1 MTAAASRGGGLRRT
15 GAKALVEAL
24 ERVGVEVVFGYPGGN
39 VIDVFDEVRAAKF
52 RFVLGR
58 HEQGCT
64 HMADGYARASG
75 RPGVVLVTSGPG
87 LTNTI
92 TGLGCAN
99 MDGVPLV
106 LVCGQV
112 PLTQIGTDAFQE
124 ADTTGLTR
132 AVSKHNFLVKSA
144 DEIPET
150 VAQAFY
156 IATHGKPGVVVI
168 DVPRDCQRAMTS
180 APFPERVSLRAYH
193 PEVYATPREVSRLA
207 KTLNEARRPLIL
219 AGGGVIAAGAAD
231 DVAALAHKAKAPV
244 ATTMMGVGAVDGRD
258 PLALGMCGMFGTEA
272 ANRAV
277 GEADVI
283 LALGVRFNDR
293 TTGDPAKF
301 ARQAKI
307 VQVDC
312 DPSAIDKNVR
322 VSLGIVADV
331 KDLLTT
337 VDSRIRPVSHEAW
350 CSAPAGYAAVASQTH
365 VAAVASQTHVD
376 VGGAGAS
383 QTHVDVGGAGASQ
396 EHVAAVASRG
406 AVDPAAA
413 VAAFADAARG
423 EAIVV
428 TDVGQHQI
436 WAVRGFPQTRPRR
449 LLTSGGM
456 GAMGFGIPAAIG
468 AAVACPERR
477 VVAFVGDGGAQ
488 MTFEELVVAA
498 ELGLRVTFVV
508 FANKTLGLVRQ
519 MQDDAYGARHFA
531 TDMRVP
537 DFVKMAQACG
547 VRGFRV
553 SDAAELGAAARRA
566 LRTKGPCLVEV
577 ATPKE
582 ARA

>member
-1 MTAAASRGGGLRRT
+1 MKAAGSSPVAASHGLRRT

-39 VIDVFDEVRAAKF
+39 VVDVFDEVRAAKF

-112 PLTQIGTDAFQE
+112 PLPQIGTDAFQE

-337 VDSRIRPVSHEAW
+337 VDSRIRPVSRAAW
-350 CSAPAGYAAVASQTH
+350 CSAPAGYAAVASQRSE
-365 VAAVASQTHVD
+365 AAAASQRSGSGD
-376 VGGAGAS
+376 LANG
-383 QTHVDVGGAGASQ
+383 D
-396 EHVAAVASRG
+396 
-406 AVDPAAA
+406 AVDPEAA

-508 FANKTLGLVRQ
+508 FVNKTLGLVRQ

-566 LRTKGPCLVEV
+566 LRTKEPCLVEV